1 MSRDEEEKGL
11 NKNTHKE
18 NLLIIG
24 TEWQENLVEF
34 PSLRIL
40 GTRQMCE
47 SGTDAPGNSFLSL
60 EL

>member
-1 MSRDEEEKGL
+1 MSRDEEKKGI

-18 NLLIIG
+18 KLLIIG

-40 GTRQMCE
+40 GTRQMYE
-47 SGTDAPGNSFLSL
+47 LGTDAPGNSFISL

>member
-1 MSRDEEEKGL
+1 MSRNEEQKGL

-18 NLLIIG
+18 KLLIIG

-34 PSLRIL
+34 PSLGIL
-40 GTRQMCE
+40 GIRQMYE
-47 SGTDAPGNSFLSL
+47 SGTDVPGNSFLSL